1 MPKRADGQR
10 SRAGRAAAGITLNL
24 ALQGGGAHGAF
35 TWGAL
40 DRILESES
48 VAFEGVS
55 GASAGALNAVAFAS
69 GWLADGRAGA
79 RETLARLWGRIAD
92 KVPGSTMP
100 TTALTQLAAPW
111 GAQWSPTDMAVDML
125 TRMVSPYQFN
135 PFDYNPLREI
145 LEQTIDFARLRAA
158 AAPRIFIAATN
169 VRSGRC
175 RIFGN
180 AELTADAVLASA
192 CLPHLNRAIEIEGE
206 PYWDGGLTAN
216 PPILPLVEHC
226 RSPHILLIQIT
237 PATAEESPTTAPG
250 IGRRLS
256 EIVFNAPLSREIDM
270 LAMGT
275 RIARDGIAFGGRM
288 RRKLTSL
295 KLHSIDATEALRL
308 PGAASQIFPHWSMLS
323 QLRDRGRAAAA
334 DWLAQEAL
342 PEKDKPAKRR
352 PAEGA
357 TNHK

>member
-1 MPKRADGQR
+1 MPKRADGGR
-10 SRAGRAAAGITLNL
+10 TRAGRAADITLNL

-40 DRILESES
+40 DRILESEG

-79 RETLARLWGRIAD
+79 RATLTKLWERIAD

-100 TTALTQLAAPW
+100 TAPLTKLAVPW
-111 GAQWSPTDMAVDML
+111 GSGWSPTDMAVDML
-125 TRMVSPYQFN
+125 TRVVSPYQFN
-135 PFDYNPLREI
+135 PFDYNPLREV
-145 LEQTIDFARLRAA
+145 LEETIDFARLRAA
-158 AAPRIFIAATN
+158 AAPQIFIAATN

-180 AELTADAVLASA
+180 AELTADTVLASA
-192 CLPHLNRAIEIEGE
+192 CLPHLNQAIEIEGE

-237 PATAEESPTTAPG
+237 PATAEDPPTTAPA
-250 IGRRLS
+250 IGRRLT

-295 KLHSIDATEALRL
+295 KLHSIDATETLRV
-308 PGAASQIFPHWSMLS
+308 PGAASQIFPHWTMLS
-323 QLRDRGRAAAA
+323 RLRDAGRSAAAE
-334 DWLAQEAL
+334 WLAEEAL
-342 PEKDKPAKRR
+342 AGETPTARR
-352 PAEGA
+352 RDARAPGRR
-357 TNHK
+357 